1 MLSVALA
8 FSSAICCRNRTLSV
22 EAFMRWSTHGL
33 ITIGVLVI
41 ILTQVLCTVWVVA
54 VERDVKSR
62 LGSMNEAVRFLLLEQ
77 HGDRTLCGGAN
88 APASQL
94 PPPQ

>member
-1 MLSVALA
+1 MLPGPHAVPGG
-8 FSSAICCRNRTLSV
+8 
-22 EAFMRWSTHGL
+22 FMRWSTHGL

-62 LGSMNEAVRFLLLEQ
+62 LGSMNEAVRFLVLEQ